1 MTPVEMG
8 DRIDELERA
17 LEREKERVN
26 LAYRQRNN
34 AAIAMVKMAL
44 MLGWPTGRGIDS
56 KVENDME
63 WRHVVYIDLPNGE
76 QVSYHM
82 APDDVIHL
90 EGLPEYRGKWD
101 GKYTGTTTW
110 HSMLPC
116 QVDAASLM
124 PLDDYAVSQLSPMAL
139 RRWLIEQSKLE
150 ADRDVSPGDRD
161 RILLG
166 YVKAWSR

>member
-1 MTPVEMG
+1 MSENRLMGLVEQCS
-8 DRIDELERA
+8 A
-17 LEREKERVN
+17 LEERVN

-44 MLGWPTGRGIDS
+44 QLGWPAGRGIDS
-56 KVENDME
+56 KMDNDMD

-82 APDDVIHL
+82 APEDVIHL
-90 EGLPEYRGKWD
+90 EGLPIYRGKWD

-110 HSMLPC
+110 HSMLEVSVPEE
-116 QVDAASLM
+116 VITDVET
-124 PLDDYAVSQLSPMAL
+124 YALRKLSGVAL
-139 RRWLIEQSKLE
+139 RRWCIEQAKLK
-150 ADRDVSPGDRD
+150 ADEDVSQGDAD

-166 YVKAWSR
+166 YARAWSR